1 MKRTSLTLR
10 LIVRSTLGLA
20 LFSALPLPAPKA
32 VSIQGALQSNNQ
44 PISQE
49 STQSQEQNT
58 SSAQALA
65 EASRLSLTVVKLY
78 NEGKYDEALPSAKRA
93 LELRERALG
102 PDHEMVQSA
111 LLNLAEIYTAK
122 KKYGEAQ
129 KLVERLLKTYEK
141 TVGPEDAGAAIF
153 QDKLAFLTY
162 VQGDFSKSEAAYKR
176 ALAIREKVFG
186 QNHTEF
192 ATSLYMLA
200 EFYRFTGKFDKAQPL
215 YERSTILRGKL
226 LGREHPDYLKAKE
239 RYFCVALVT
248 GQEQKIKD
256 IEKILGDTL
265 GTKARGVTEDAILN
279 GRAISLPK
287 PSYSDEARRDRAQ
300 GRVIIKVTIDE
311 LGNVIDASDMCGGN
325 PLLVKPSL
333 QSARAARF
341 TPTKLSGQP
350 VKVTG
355 VITYN
360 FVAR

>member
-1 MKRTSLTLR
+1 MKETSLTLR
-10 LIVRSTLGLA
+10 SAFRPA
-20 LFSALPLPAPKA
+20 LFGILPFVLFYAASA
-32 VSIQGALQSNNQ
+32 QGARQSNNQ
-44 PISQE
+44 PSSQG
-49 STQSQEQNT
+49 STSSQEQYT
-58 SSAQALA
+58 SSAEALA

-78 NEGKYDEALPSAKRA
+78 SDGKYDEALPLAKRA

-111 LLNLAEIYTAK
+111 LLNLAEVYTAK
-122 KKYGEAQ
+122 TKYGEAQ
-129 KLVERLLKTYEK
+129 KLIERLLRTYEK

-200 EFYRFTGKFDKAQPL
+200 EFYRFTGKFEKAQPL

-287 PSYSDEARRDRAQ
+287 PSYSDEARRYRAR

-311 LGNVIDASDMCGGN
+311 LGKVIDASDMCGGN

-360 FVAR
+360 FVVQ

>member
-1 MKRTSLTLR
+1 
-10 LIVRSTLGLA
+10 
-20 LFSALPLPAPKA
+20 
-32 VSIQGALQSNNQ
+32 
-44 PISQE
+44 
-49 STQSQEQNT
+49 
-58 SSAQALA
+58 
-65 EASRLSLTVVKLY
+65 LTVVKLY
-78 NEGKYDEALPSAKRA
+78 QDGKYDEALPLAKRA

-102 PDHEMVQSA
+102 PDHEMVQGA
-111 LLNLAEIYTAK
+111 LLNLAEIYTVTT
-122 KKYGEAQ
+122 KYGEAQ
-129 KLVERLLKTYEK
+129 KLVERLLRTYEK
-141 TVGPEDAGAAIF
+141 TVGPEDAGTAIF
-153 QDKLAFLTY
+153 LDKLAFLNY
-162 VQGDFSKSEAAYKR
+162 VQGDLGKSEAAYKR

-186 QNHTEF
+186 QNHGEF

-200 EFYRFTGKFDKAQPL
+200 EFYRFTGKLEKAQPL

-239 RYFCVALVT
+239 RYFCVALET
-248 GQEQKIKD
+248 GQERKIKD

-287 PSYSDEARRDRAQ
+287 PSYSDEARRYRAH
-300 GRVIIKVTIDE
+300 GRVVIKVTIDE
-311 LGNVIDASDMCGGN
+311 LGNVIDASDMCGSN